1 MRFIIAK
8 PADYMSFGDLFYTK
22 PRTGAMHE
30 QFEQLAEIC
39 RKRAE
44 EEFPC
49 KLNNSKYKKNN
60 LTPSFCEGVGCYVDL
75 LSSGF
80 VIILPIN
87 TTLFN
92 I

>member
-1 MRFIIAK
+1 MRFTIAK

-30 QFEQLAEIC
+30 QFEQLAEMC

-49 KLNNSKYKKNN
+49 SIDGLENDAIIYR
-60 LTPSFCEGVGCYVDL
+60 L
-75 LSSGF
+75 L
-80 VIILPIN
+80 
-87 TTLFN
+87 
-92 I
+92 